1 MGLSLVRTGGIDG
14 SEVLIDGSRCGAC
27 GLVAFPP
34 ERYGCERCGALTADH
49 EPLGLAAAG
58 TVTARATV
66 HRHHQPTP
74 ATPFVVVEV
83 ALDAGPVLKALFAG
97 ATPPPFGA
105 RVAGTVAG
113 DRFVFAAE
121 EG

>member
-1 MGLSLVRTGGIDG
+1 MGLSLVRTDAADG
-14 SEVLIDGSRCGAC
+14 SVEIDGSRCGGCA
-27 GLVAFPP
+27 LVAFPP
-34 ERYGCERCGALTADH
+34 ERYGCERCGALAAHH
-49 EPLGLAAAG
+49 EPLNLAATGA
-58 TVTARATV
+58 VIASATV
-66 HRHHQPTP
+66 HRHHHPTP

-97 ATPPPFGA
+97 SAPPSLGT
-105 RVAGTVAG
+105 RVAGVVAG